1 MSDHT
6 DDKHEFDDER
16 KRATKD
22 LFERDM
28 AHDQDR
34 KNGDEDEQLGRDY
47 VEVSRADVA
56 MPGQESD
63 VAAAAEEAAE
73 SGAGA
78 AQSEEV
84 TVTQGEAEERRGE
97 EAGKEGFKAAVAE
110 TEGEREEEAQSA
122 AASGRVS
129 REAPEEQP
137 TEAAG
142 AAEAAPEVAAAT
154 PVSAR
159 ADASYQPEEAVLQD
173 PSTVSLGATGQITE
187 AGGIVTYTA
196 TVDHPPLSDLVITLS
211 NGESITIAAGETSAT
226 LEVEVGAD
234 EDVYQDASQLS
245 AHVTGTEGGG
255 YSTLS
260 IDTTPAV
267 TQIVDTLDTTTVSL
281 GATGHI
287 TEAGG
292 AVTYTASVDHPPLT
306 DLEITL
312 SNGETVTIEA
322 GQTSGTVDVP
332 VAADEDVIADA
343 TTMSAHITQAEGG
356 GYEQLAIDANP
367 AVTAIHDTVDTT
379 TVSLGATGQITE
391 AGGSVTYTAS
401 VDNAPAS
408 DLVITLSN
416 GETITIE
423 AGRTSGSVDL
433 PVAADEDAIA
443 DATSLSAH
451 ITDAS
456 GGGYEQLV
464 IDAGPA
470 VTDIVDTVDT
480 TSVSLGATGQL
491 TEAGGVVTYTANVD
505 NAPVSDLVITLSNG
519 ESITIEAGQISG
531 TVDVTVAADEDA
543 IADASTMS
551 AHITDTSGGG
561 YEQLAINANP
571 AVTEIVDTVDTTTL
585 SLGATGQITEA
596 GGTVTYTAS
605 VDNAPAS
612 DLEITLSNGESI
624 TIEAGKTSGT
634 VDVPVAADE
643 DAIADAS
650 SLSAQITGTD
660 GGGYEQL
667 AVNETPAVTA
677 VVDTVDTTT
686 VSLGATGQITEA
698 GGTVTY
704 TATVD
709 NAPASDLSITLSNGE
724 VITIAEG
731 HTSATVDVA
740 VAADEDAIADASTMS
755 AHITEAS
762 GGGYEQ
768 LAVDANPA
776 VTGIIDTMD
785 STTVSL
791 GATGQI
797 TEAGG
802 TVTYTASVDN
812 APATDLVITLSNGET
827 ITIESGQISGTAEIT
842 VAADEDATAD
852 ASSMS
857 AHITDATGGGYEQ
870 LLIDANPAVTGIID
884 TVDTTTV
891 SLGATGQITEAGG
904 SVTYTASVDNA
915 PASDLEIT
923 LSNGESITIE
933 AGRTSGTVDVPVAAD
948 EDAIADATTLSAH
961 ITGTDGGGY
970 EQLAVNANAAVTSI
984 VDTMDTTTVS
994 LDATGEITE
1003 AGGTVTYTAS
1013 VDNAPASDLEITL
1026 SNGETITIEQGQT
1039 TGTVSVDV
1047 AADEDAIADAT
1058 SMSAHITDAAG
1069 GGYEQ
1074 LAIDANAAVTNIV
1087 DTVET
1092 TTVSLGATG
1101 QITEAGGTVTY
1112 TASVDNAPATDMT
1125 VVLSN
1130 GESIV
1135 IEAGQVS
1142 GTVDVTVAAD
1152 EDAIADAAT
1161 MSAHITEASGG
1172 GFENLAVNANPAVTD
1187 IVDTVDTTTVS
1198 LGATGQITEAGGT
1211 VTYTASVDNA
1221 PASDLTIT
1229 LSNGESITIEAG
1241 ETSGTVDLSVAADED
1256 AIADA
1261 SSMSA
1266 HITSADGGGYEQL
1279 NVDATPATTDI
1290 IDTQDT
1296 TTVSLGA
1303 TGQITEAGGSVT
1315 YTANVDNAPATDLTI
1330 TLSNGETIT
1339 IEAGKTSG
1347 TTDVAVDADEDA
1359 IADAAT
1365 ISAHITDAEGGGYE
1379 QLSISPNPAV
1389 TSIADTVDT
1398 TTVSLGATGQIT
1410 EAGGTVT
1417 YTANVDNA
1425 PATDLEVTLS
1435 NGETITIEAGET
1447 SGTLDVEVAADEDAI
1462 ADASSMSAHITDTS
1476 GGGYEDLA
1484 INANPVVTD
1493 IVDTADT
1500 TTVSLGATGQIT
1512 EAGGSVTYTATVDNA
1527 PASDVT
1533 IALSNGES
1541 IVIEAGQ
1548 TSGTVD
1554 VTVAADED
1562 AIADATSMSAH
1573 ITDASGGGF
1582 ENLAV
1587 NANAAVTEVVDT
1599 TDTTTVSLGA
1609 TGQITEAGGSVT
1621 YTASVDNAPASDM
1634 TIVLSNGESI
1644 VIEAGKSSGTV
1655 DVTVA
1660 ADEDAIA
1667 DATSMSAHITDATGG
1682 GYENLAVNA
1691 EPAVTDIVDTTDTTT
1706 VSLGATGQ
1714 ITEAGG
1720 TVTYTAS
1727 VDNAPAS
1734 DLVVA
1739 LSNGESIT
1747 IKSGQTS
1754 GSVDIEVAADEDAI
1768 ADATAM
1774 SAHITGAEGGGY
1786 EQLSV
1791 NANAAVTGIVDTIDT
1806 TTVSLDATG
1815 QITEAGGTVTYTA
1828 SVDNAPASDLEVTLS
1843 NGETFTIAAGETSA
1857 DLDVT
1862 VDADAIAD
1870 ATTLSMHITEASGG
1884 GYEQLAINAA
1894 EVTREIVDLNEA
1906 PTDISIEGGGNE
1918 WGSNFN
1924 GEVFQRPAGGGDWEQ
1939 AEGLV
1944 QVEASADGRVW
1955 TLDDSGNIEILNPD
1969 GTTLETFSNNYT
1981 DIAVNDAGQVWAL
1994 GGSNG
1999 QSIYQWDE
2007 SSDSWSQVPGRL
2019 TEISITEDG
2028 AAWGV
2033 NAGDRIYTHSYEGG
2047 NWSQINGRLS
2057 EIAVEPDG
2065 TVWGVNS
2072 SGRLYHREPGEN
2084 WQHDGAG
2091 YSDVTVDD
2099 NGAVLVEKADGSVIE
2114 IRDTGPLVTVEAGDA
2129 STVLS
2134 VGGGLYVD
2142 ENETGAVV
2150 GAVSTTDPD
2159 VGDTHTYQ
2167 VSDSRF
2173 EIVDGNLKLKDGE
2186 SLDHESA
2193 ESVDVT
2199 VTATDSGGLGITETF
2214 TVKVIDAN
2222 DAPIDM
2228 QLLPG
2233 REIEISNASF
2243 EERTFGDQQWGRGA
2257 PGWESSGS
2265 AGDWNPAER
2274 SLSEEAADG
2283 QNVAY
2288 ANNGGALA
2296 QTVGEAFS
2304 ADQHYELSVDVGNR
2318 QDIRGHGNYEIRLYA
2333 GDELVGSATEGA
2345 PPEGGWQT
2353 VTLTVDGDDYPE
2365 GFAGYG
2371 ENLRIELVNEGGG
2384 QVNFDNIHLS
2394 AFNIDDGLSVTEN
2407 AAGAVVG
2414 TLFTSDVDVDDTH
2427 TYEISDNRFEVVDGV
2442 VKLQD
2447 GVSLDHEEAE
2457 SIDIEVTTTDSGG
2470 LSHTETFT
2478 VNVADI
2484 NEGPEDIAFSGDS
2497 VTENATGGTVVSTL
2511 SATDH
2516 DSGETLTYTLENDP
2530 SGSFEIVGNQVVVKE
2545 GAEIDFE
2552 SAESHQVTVQ
2562 VTDSAGNSYS
2572 EEVTFT
2578 VNDLDEVASTPT
2590 LSVSLGEATENVVA
2604 GDVDYAIKL
2613 NESGNNDGLQI
2624 ENGGELLAGQD
2635 ELTITMNVRF
2645 DGDGLEDTTPLVSY
2659 ATDDNN
2665 NEFRIEL
2672 KPKGDD
2678 RFELHL
2684 DSGGDAEETGKL
2696 DNDLLFDGEMHEI
2709 SISIDANGDISYEI
2723 DGNEVATDHFERSK
2737 GHEVG
2742 DDDGVLI
2749 IGQEQDRVGS
2759 RFDDDEVFKG
2769 DIGDIKIYD
2778 TAEVTDETQPVGHWD
2793 MNQLDSETGTVA
2805 DQVGNHDIKV
2815 ISIDERGF
2823 TEGSEPSLVAV
2834 GETGGGETTLTY
2846 PLNIEASLGDT
2857 DGSESLAITVSGIPE
2872 DAQLSAGTDNGDGSW
2887 SLTTDQLDGLTVTV
2901 PSEGAADL
2909 DISVTAT
2916 STESEGGAQASVSQ
2930 SIAPEIS
2937 VESAPA
2943 VSAGDVVVSD
2953 ESPGFDEGWS
2963 GEESSDG
2970 TLSLMHD
2977 SFAEKTFDFGEESAG
2992 KTVTLEFDSDTQ
3004 GSWDKG
3010 GRNQDYFDVEA
3021 NGESVVSTSAKGEN
3035 HHSVTVTLDENGQV
3049 SLRFSTDTT
3058 GRDEGVEISDITM
3071 TANEDWGMATGE
3083 AEAGSA
3089 GPTDISFSG
3098 SAVVEGAAAGTVVA
3112 TLQTIDQ
3119 STGDTFSYELVRDDS
3134 GHFEIVGDQLV
3145 VKEGADIDYETDA
3158 VHQLSVK
3165 VTDSSGNT
3173 YSESINIHV
3182 DDVQEAMAATYT
3194 GGRKGDRFDGTDDDD
3209 VIDGIAG
3216 DDKLRGGEGDDVIL
3230 GGGGED
3236 KLYGDEGSDR
3246 LDGGDRSDKMYGGEG
3261 DDTLIGGE
3269 GKDKMYGDEGHDTLN
3284 GGEGNDKMYGGE
3296 GHDRFVGGEGNDKMY
3311 GGEGDDRFVGGEGND
3326 KAEGGAG
3333 SDTYEA
3339 DPFGGSDYFS
3349 GGEGG
3354 GWTDVIQLNADAVPD
3369 GSDPDAPWSI
3379 QVDGEQVQYDVA
3391 DHALSLDPDASGVI
3405 TFSDGS
3411 ELTFDGVER
3420 IEW

>member
-332 VAADEDVIADA
+332 VAADEDAIADA

-408 DLVITLSN
+408 DLVVTLSN

-456 GGGYEQLV
+456 GGGYEQLA

-491 TEAGGVVTYTANVD
+491 TEAGGVVTYTASVD
-505 NAPVSDLVITLSNG
+505 NAPASDLVITLSNG

-551 AHITDTSGGG
+551 SHITDTSGGG

-571 AVTEIVDTVDTTTL
+571 VVTEIVDTVDTTTL

-686 VSLGATGQITEA
+686 VSLGATGQITEV

-731 HTSATVDVA
+731 QTSATVDVA

-776 VTGIIDTMD
+776 VTGIIDTVD

-857 AHITDATGGGYEQ
+857 AHITEADGGGYEQ

-994 LDATGEITE
+994 LDATGQITE
-1003 AGGTVTYTAS
+1003 AGGSVTYTAS
-1013 VDNAPASDLEITL
+1013 VDNAPATDLEITL

-1172 GFENLAVNANPAVTD
+1172 GFENLAVNANPVVTD

-1211 VTYTASVDNA
+1211 VTYTASVDNAPATDMTVVLSNGESIVIEAGQVSGTVDVTVAADEDAIADAATMSAHITEASGGGFENLAVNANPVVTDIVDTVDTTTVSLGATGQITEAGGAVTYTASVDNA

-1279 NVDATPATTDI
+1279 SVDATPATTEI

-1315 YTANVDNAPATDLTI
+1315 YTANVDNAPASDLTI

-1365 ISAHITDAEGGGYE
+1365 LSAHITDAEGGGYE
-1379 QLSISPNPAV
+1379 QLSISSNPAV

-1425 PATDLEVTLS
+1425 PATDLEITLS

-1484 INANPVVTD
+1484 INANPAVTD

-1527 PASDVT
+1527 PASDMT

-1562 AIADATSMSAH
+1562 AIADATSMSVH

-1587 NANAAVTEVVDT
+1587 NANAAT
-1599 TDTTTVSLGA
+1599 
-1609 TGQITEAGGSVT
+1609 
-1621 YTASVDNAPASDM
+1621 
-1634 TIVLSNGESI
+1634 
-1644 VIEAGKSSGTV
+1644 
-1655 DVTVA
+1655 
-1660 ADEDAIA
+1660 
-1667 DATSMSAHITDATGG
+1667 
-1682 GYENLAVNA
+1682 
-1691 EPAVTDIVDTTDTTT
+1691 TDIVDTTDTTT

-1720 TVTYTAS
+1720 TVTYTAT

-1734 DLVVA
+1734 DVEIT
-1739 LSNGESIT
+1739 LSNGETIT
-1747 IKSGQTS
+1747 IEAGKSS
-1754 GSVDIEVAADEDAI
+1754 GTVDVEVAADEDAI
-1768 ADATAM
+1768 ADATSM
-1774 SAHITGAEGGGY
+1774 SAHITEASGGGF
-1786 EQLSV
+1786 EGLVV
-1791 NANAAVTGIVDTIDT
+1791 NANVATTEIVDTTDT

-1828 SVDNAPASDLEVTLS
+1828 SVDNAPASDLEITLS
-1843 NGETFTIAAGETSA
+1843 NGESITIEAGKTTG
-1857 DLDVT
+1857 T
-1862 VDADAIAD
+1862 VDVAVAADEDAIAD
-1870 ATTLSMHITEASGG
+1870 ASSMSAHITDASGG
-1884 GYEQLAINAA
+1884 GYENLAVNANAA
-1894 EVTREIVDLNEA
+1894 TTEIVDT
-1906 PTDISIEGGGNE
+1906 TDTTTVSLDATDQVSE
-1918 WGSNFN
+1918 
-1924 GEVFQRPAGGGDWEQ
+1924 AGGT
-1939 AEGLV
+1939 V
-1944 QVEASADGRVW
+1944 TYTASVD
-1955 TLDDSGNIEILNPD
+1955 
-1969 GTTLETFSNNYT
+1969 
-1981 DIAVNDAGQVWAL
+1981 
-1994 GGSNG
+1994 
-1999 QSIYQWDE
+1999 
-2007 SSDSWSQVPGRL
+2007 
-2019 TEISITEDG
+2019 
-2028 AAWGV
+2028 
-2033 NAGDRIYTHSYEGG
+2033 NAP
-2047 NWSQINGRLS
+2047 
-2057 EIAVEPDG
+2057 A
-2065 TVWGVNS
+2065 
-2072 SGRLYHREPGEN
+2072 
-2084 WQHDGAG
+2084 
-2091 YSDVTVDD
+2091 SDVTVNLS
-2099 NGAVLVEKADGSVIE
+2099 NGETITIKAGQTSG
-2114 IRDTGPLVTVEAGDA
+2114 T
-2129 STVLS
+2129 
-2134 VGGGLYVD
+2134 
-2142 ENETGAVV
+2142 
-2150 GAVSTTDPD
+2150 
-2159 VGDTHTYQ
+2159 
-2167 VSDSRF
+2167 
-2173 EIVDGNLKLKDGE
+2173 
-2186 SLDHESA
+2186 
-2193 ESVDVT
+2193 VDV
-2199 VTATDSGGLGITETF
+2199 A
-2214 TVKVIDAN
+2214 
-2222 DAPIDM
+2222 
-2228 QLLPG
+2228 
-2233 REIEISNASF
+2233 
-2243 EERTFGDQQWGRGA
+2243 
-2257 PGWESSGS
+2257 
-2265 AGDWNPAER
+2265 
-2274 SLSEEAADG
+2274 
-2283 QNVAY
+2283 
-2288 ANNGGALA
+2288 
-2296 QTVGEAFS
+2296 
-2304 ADQHYELSVDVGNR
+2304 
-2318 QDIRGHGNYEIRLYA
+2318 A
-2333 GDELVGSATEGA
+2333 GDESASLSVQISDASGGGFEQLAVNAQPAATEIVISNEPSYNEIRGTENRDTLRGTSEDDHVMGLNGNDRIYA
-2345 PPEGGWQT
+2345 QGGGEDLVEGDAGNDYMR
-2353 VTLTVDGDDYPE
+2353 VDGGDTVDG
-2365 GFAGYG
+2365 GAGYDTADYRWSETG
-2371 ENLRIELVNEGGG
+2371 
-2384 QVNFDNIHLS
+2384 
-2394 AFNIDDGLSVTEN
+2394 IDDDKLSGTEKVYGSAHDDTVTGTDGADRLYGYDGDDTLSGGAGNDRIVGGKGDDTLDGGAGRDTIDARGGTDQVAGGEGNDVIYADGADTVDGGAGYDTADYRKSKTGIDDDKVSGVEKVLGSKHDDTVTGTDGADRLYGYDGDDTLAGGDGNDRIYGGKGDDTLDGGAGRDTIDARGGTDQVAGGEGNDVIYADGADTVDGGAGYDTADYRQSATGIDDDRISGVEKVLGSKHDDTVTGTDGADRLYGYDGDDTLAGGAGDDRIYGGKGDDTLDGGAGRDTIDARGGADQVAGGEGNDYIYADGADTVDGGAGYDTADYRQSATGIDGNVTGVEKVLGSKHDDTATGTDGADRLYGYDGDDTLSGGAGNDYIRGDGGSDTVVFSGNRADYEVTQRGSTYTVKDLRPDGDGTDRVVSVENFQFADKTLNGEEVLLPPNEAPSDITFSATDVDEN
-2407 AAGAVVG
+2407 AAGGTVVANLG
-2414 TLFTSDVDVDDTH
+2414 A
-2427 TYEISDNRFEVVDGV
+2427 VDG
-2442 VKLQD
+2442 D
-2447 GVSLDHEEAE
+2447 AG
-2457 SIDIEVTTTDSGG
+2457 
-2470 LSHTETFT
+2470 ETFT
-2478 VNVADI
+2478 YTITND
-2484 NEGPEDIAFSGDS
+2484 ESGNFAIS
-2497 VTENATGGTVVSTL
+2497 
-2511 SATDH
+2511 
-2516 DSGETLTYTLENDP
+2516 
-2530 SGSFEIVGNQVVVKE
+2530 GNQVVVKD
-2545 GAEIDFE
+2545 GADIDFE

-2572 EEVTFT
+2572 EEVTFA

-2590 LSVSLGEATENVVA
+2590 LSVSLGEATESVVA
-2604 GDVDYAIKL
+2604 GDTDYAIKL

-2769 DIGDIKIYD
+2769 EIGDIKIYD

-2805 DQVGNHDIKV
+2805 DQAGNHDIKV

-2823 TEGSEPSLVAV
+2823 SEGSEPSLVAV
-2834 GETGGGETTLTY
+2834 GETGGGESTVTY

-2887 SLTTDQLDGLTVTV
+2887 SLTTDQLVGLTVTV

-2930 SIAPEIS
+2930 SVAP
-2937 VESAPA
+2937 V
-2943 VSAGDVVVSD
+2943 
-2953 ESPGFDEGWS
+2953 
-2963 GEESSDG
+2963 
-2970 TLSLMHD
+2970 
-2977 SFAEKTFDFGEESAG
+2977 
-2992 KTVTLEFDSDTQ
+2992 
-3004 GSWDKG
+3004 
-3010 GRNQDYFDVEA
+3010 
-3021 NGESVVSTSAKGEN
+3021 
-3035 HHSVTVTLDENGQV
+3035 VTVE
-3049 SLRFSTDTT
+3049 T
-3058 GRDEGVEISDITM
+3058 GAD
-3071 TANEDWGMATGE
+3071 N
-3083 AEAGSA
+3083 A

-3098 SAVVEGAAAGTVVA
+3098 TSVEEGAAAGTVVA

-3145 VKEGADIDYETDA
+3145 VKEGADIDYESDA

-3269 GKDKMYGDEGHDTLN
+3269 GKDKMYGDEGHDTLI

-3296 GHDRFVGGEGNDKMY
+3296 GHDRFVGGEGDDKMY
-3311 GGEGDDRFVGGEGND
+3311 GGEGDDRFVGGEGDD

>member
-332 VAADEDVIADA
+332 VAADEDAIADA

-408 DLVITLSN
+408 DLVVTLSN

-456 GGGYEQLV
+456 GGGYEQLA

-491 TEAGGVVTYTANVD
+491 TEAGGVVTYTASVD
-505 NAPVSDLVITLSNG
+505 NAPASDLVITLSNG

-551 AHITDTSGGG
+551 SHITDTSGGG

-571 AVTEIVDTVDTTTL
+571 VVTEIVDTVDTTTL

-686 VSLGATGQITEA
+686 VSLGATGQITEV

-731 HTSATVDVA
+731 QTSATVDVA

-776 VTGIIDTMD
+776 VTGIIDTVD

-857 AHITDATGGGYEQ
+857 AHITEADGGGYEQ

-994 LDATGEITE
+994 LDATGQITE
-1003 AGGTVTYTAS
+1003 AGGSVTYTAS
-1013 VDNAPASDLEITL
+1013 VDNAPATDLEITL

-1172 GFENLAVNANPAVTD
+1172 GFENLAVNANPVVTD

-1198 LGATGQITEAGGT
+1198 LGATGQITEAGGA

-1279 NVDATPATTDI
+1279 SVDATPATTEI

-1315 YTANVDNAPATDLTI
+1315 YTANVDNAPASDLTI

-1365 ISAHITDAEGGGYE
+1365 LSAHITDAEGGGYE
-1379 QLSISPNPAV
+1379 QLSISSNPAV

-1425 PATDLEVTLS
+1425 PATDLEITLS

-1484 INANPVVTD
+1484 INANPAVTD

-1527 PASDVT
+1527 PASDMT

-1562 AIADATSMSAH
+1562 AIADATSMSVH

-1587 NANAAVTEVVDT
+1587 NANAAT
-1599 TDTTTVSLGA
+1599 
-1609 TGQITEAGGSVT
+1609 
-1621 YTASVDNAPASDM
+1621 
-1634 TIVLSNGESI
+1634 
-1644 VIEAGKSSGTV
+1644 
-1655 DVTVA
+1655 
-1660 ADEDAIA
+1660 
-1667 DATSMSAHITDATGG
+1667 
-1682 GYENLAVNA
+1682 
-1691 EPAVTDIVDTTDTTT
+1691 TDIVDTTDTTT

-1720 TVTYTAS
+1720 TVTYTAT

-1734 DLVVA
+1734 DVEIT
-1739 LSNGESIT
+1739 LSNGETIT
-1747 IKSGQTS
+1747 IEAGKSS
-1754 GSVDIEVAADEDAI
+1754 GTVDVEVAADEDAI
-1768 ADATAM
+1768 ADATSM
-1774 SAHITGAEGGGY
+1774 SAHITEASGGGF
-1786 EQLSV
+1786 EGLVV
-1791 NANAAVTGIVDTIDT
+1791 NANVATTEIVDTTDT

-1828 SVDNAPASDLEVTLS
+1828 SVDNAPASDLEITLS
-1843 NGETFTIAAGETSA
+1843 NGESITIEAGKTTG
-1857 DLDVT
+1857 T
-1862 VDADAIAD
+1862 VDVAVAADEDAIAD
-1870 ATTLSMHITEASGG
+1870 ASSMSAHITDASGG
-1884 GYEQLAINAA
+1884 GYENLAVNANAA
-1894 EVTREIVDLNEA
+1894 TTEIVDT
-1906 PTDISIEGGGNE
+1906 TDTTTVSLDATDQVSE
-1918 WGSNFN
+1918 
-1924 GEVFQRPAGGGDWEQ
+1924 AGGT
-1939 AEGLV
+1939 V
-1944 QVEASADGRVW
+1944 TYTASVD
-1955 TLDDSGNIEILNPD
+1955 
-1969 GTTLETFSNNYT
+1969 
-1981 DIAVNDAGQVWAL
+1981 
-1994 GGSNG
+1994 
-1999 QSIYQWDE
+1999 
-2007 SSDSWSQVPGRL
+2007 
-2019 TEISITEDG
+2019 
-2028 AAWGV
+2028 
-2033 NAGDRIYTHSYEGG
+2033 NAP
-2047 NWSQINGRLS
+2047 
-2057 EIAVEPDG
+2057 A
-2065 TVWGVNS
+2065 
-2072 SGRLYHREPGEN
+2072 
-2084 WQHDGAG
+2084 
-2091 YSDVTVDD
+2091 SDVTVNLS
-2099 NGAVLVEKADGSVIE
+2099 NGETITIKAGQTSG
-2114 IRDTGPLVTVEAGDA
+2114 T
-2129 STVLS
+2129 
-2134 VGGGLYVD
+2134 
-2142 ENETGAVV
+2142 
-2150 GAVSTTDPD
+2150 
-2159 VGDTHTYQ
+2159 
-2167 VSDSRF
+2167 
-2173 EIVDGNLKLKDGE
+2173 
-2186 SLDHESA
+2186 
-2193 ESVDVT
+2193 VDV
-2199 VTATDSGGLGITETF
+2199 A
-2214 TVKVIDAN
+2214 
-2222 DAPIDM
+2222 
-2228 QLLPG
+2228 
-2233 REIEISNASF
+2233 
-2243 EERTFGDQQWGRGA
+2243 
-2257 PGWESSGS
+2257 
-2265 AGDWNPAER
+2265 
-2274 SLSEEAADG
+2274 
-2283 QNVAY
+2283 
-2288 ANNGGALA
+2288 
-2296 QTVGEAFS
+2296 
-2304 ADQHYELSVDVGNR
+2304 
-2318 QDIRGHGNYEIRLYA
+2318 A
-2333 GDELVGSATEGA
+2333 GDESASLSVQISDASGGGFEQLAVNAQPAATEIVISNEPSYNEIRGTENRDTLRGTSEDDHVMGLNGNDRIYA
-2345 PPEGGWQT
+2345 QGGGEDLVEGDAGNDYMR
-2353 VTLTVDGDDYPE
+2353 VDGGDTVDG
-2365 GFAGYG
+2365 GAGYDTADYRWSETG
-2371 ENLRIELVNEGGG
+2371 
-2384 QVNFDNIHLS
+2384 
-2394 AFNIDDGLSVTEN
+2394 IDDDKLSGTEKVYGSAHDDTVTGTDGADRLYGYDGDDTLSGGAGNDRIVGGKGDDTLDGGAGRDTIDARGGTDQVAGGEGNDVIYADGADTVDGGAGYDTADYRKSKTGIDDDKVSGVEKVLGSKHDDTVTGTDGADRLYGYDGDDTLAGGDGNDRIYGGKGDDTLDGGAGRDTIDARGGTDQVAGGEGNDVIYADGADTVDGGAGYDTADYRQSATGIDDDRISGVEKVLGSKHDDTVTGTDGADRLYGYDGDDTLAGGAGDDRIYGGKGDDTLDGGAGRDTIDARGGADQVAGGEGNDYIYADGADTVDGGAGYDTADYRQSATGIDGNVTGVEKVLGSKHDDTATGTDGADRLYGYDGDDTLSGGAGADQLYGGEGDDTLAGGAGNDYIRGDGGSDTVVFSGNRADYEVTQRGSTYTVKDLRPDGDGTDRVVSVENFQFADKTLNGEEVLLPPNEAPSDITFSATDVDEN
-2407 AAGAVVG
+2407 AAGGTVVANLG
-2414 TLFTSDVDVDDTH
+2414 A
-2427 TYEISDNRFEVVDGV
+2427 VDG
-2442 VKLQD
+2442 D
-2447 GVSLDHEEAE
+2447 AG
-2457 SIDIEVTTTDSGG
+2457 
-2470 LSHTETFT
+2470 ETFT
-2478 VNVADI
+2478 YTITND
-2484 NEGPEDIAFSGDS
+2484 ESGNFAIS
-2497 VTENATGGTVVSTL
+2497 
-2511 SATDH
+2511 
-2516 DSGETLTYTLENDP
+2516 
-2530 SGSFEIVGNQVVVKE
+2530 GNQVVVKD
-2545 GAEIDFE
+2545 GADIDFE

-2572 EEVTFT
+2572 EEVTFA

-2590 LSVSLGEATENVVA
+2590 LSVSLGEATESVVA
-2604 GDVDYAIKL
+2604 GDTDYAIKL

-2769 DIGDIKIYD
+2769 EIGDIKIYD

-2805 DQVGNHDIKV
+2805 DQAGNHDIKV

-2823 TEGSEPSLVAV
+2823 SEGSEPSLVAV
-2834 GETGGGETTLTY
+2834 GETGGGESTVTY

-2887 SLTTDQLDGLTVTV
+2887 SLTTDQLVGLTVTV

-2930 SIAPEIS
+2930 SVAP
-2937 VESAPA
+2937 V
-2943 VSAGDVVVSD
+2943 
-2953 ESPGFDEGWS
+2953 
-2963 GEESSDG
+2963 
-2970 TLSLMHD
+2970 
-2977 SFAEKTFDFGEESAG
+2977 
-2992 KTVTLEFDSDTQ
+2992 
-3004 GSWDKG
+3004 
-3010 GRNQDYFDVEA
+3010 
-3021 NGESVVSTSAKGEN
+3021 
-3035 HHSVTVTLDENGQV
+3035 VTVE
-3049 SLRFSTDTT
+3049 T
-3058 GRDEGVEISDITM
+3058 GAD
-3071 TANEDWGMATGE
+3071 N
-3083 AEAGSA
+3083 A

-3098 SAVVEGAAAGTVVA
+3098 TSVEEGAAAGTVVA

-3145 VKEGADIDYETDA
+3145 VKEGADIDYESDA

-3269 GKDKMYGDEGHDTLN
+3269 GKDKMYGDEGHDTLI

-3296 GHDRFVGGEGNDKMY
+3296 GHDRFVGGEGDDKMY
-3311 GGEGDDRFVGGEGND
+3311 GGEGDDRFVGGEGDD

>member
-56 MPGQESD
+56 MPGQEAD

-73 SGAGA
+73 SSASA
-78 AQSEEV
+78 AQSEDV
-84 TVTQGEAEERRGE
+84 SVTQGEAEDRRGE
-97 EAGKEGFKAAVAE
+97 ETGKEGFKAAAAE
-110 TEGEREEEAQSA
+110 AEGEREEEAQGA

-129 REAPEEQP
+129 REAPAEQP
-137 TEAAG
+137 PEAVG

-306 DLEITL
+306 DLEIRL

-332 VAADEDVIADA
+332 VAADEDAIADA

-456 GGGYEQLV
+456 GGGYEQLA

-491 TEAGGVVTYTANVD
+491 TEAGGVVTYTASVD
-505 NAPVSDLVITLSNG
+505 NAPASDLVITLSNG

-605 VDNAPAS
+605 VDNEPAS

-731 HTSATVDVA
+731 QTSATVDVA
-740 VAADEDAIADASTMS
+740 VAADEDAIADASTLS

-776 VTGIIDTMD
+776 VTGIIDTVD

-812 APATDLVITLSNGET
+812 APASALEITLSNGET
-827 ITIESGQISGTAEIT
+827 ITIEAGQTSGTAEVT

-857 AHITDATGGGYEQ
+857 AHITEADGGGYEQ

-1003 AGGTVTYTAS
+1003 AGGTVIYTAS
-1013 VDNAPASDLEITL
+1013 VDNAPATDLEITL

-1047 AADEDAIADAT
+1047 AADEDAIADAS

-1172 GFENLAVNANPAVTD
+1172 GFENLAVNANPVVTD

-1198 LGATGQITEAGGT
+1198 LGATGQITEAGGS

-1261 SSMSA
+1261 TSMSA

-1315 YTANVDNAPATDLTI
+1315 YTANVDNAPASDLTI
-1330 TLSNGETIT
+1330 TLSNGESIT

-1359 IADAAT
+1359 IADAT
-1365 ISAHITDAEGGGYE
+1365 TLSAHITDAEGGGYE
-1379 QLSISPNPAV
+1379 QLSISSNPAV

-1435 NGETITIEAGET
+1435 NGESITIEAGET

-1484 INANPVVTD
+1484 INANPAVTD

-1527 PASDVT
+1527 PASDMT

-1587 NANAAVTEVVDT
+1587 NANAAT
-1599 TDTTTVSLGA
+1599 
-1609 TGQITEAGGSVT
+1609 
-1621 YTASVDNAPASDM
+1621 
-1634 TIVLSNGESI
+1634 
-1644 VIEAGKSSGTV
+1644 
-1655 DVTVA
+1655 
-1660 ADEDAIA
+1660 
-1667 DATSMSAHITDATGG
+1667 
-1682 GYENLAVNA
+1682 
-1691 EPAVTDIVDTTDTTT
+1691 TDIVDTTDTTT

-1720 TVTYTAS
+1720 TVTYTAT

-1734 DLVVA
+1734 DVEIT
-1739 LSNGESIT
+1739 LSNGETIT
-1747 IKSGQTS
+1747 IEAGKSS
-1754 GSVDIEVAADEDAI
+1754 GTVDVEVAADEDAI
-1768 ADATAM
+1768 ADATSM
-1774 SAHITGAEGGGY
+1774 SAHITDASGGGY
-1786 EQLSV
+1786 ENLAV
-1791 NANAAVTGIVDTIDT
+1791 NANAATTEIVDTTDT
-1806 TTVSLDATG
+1806 TTVSLDATDSVS
-1815 QITEAGGTVTYTA
+1815 EAGGAITYTA
-1828 SVDNAPASDLEVTLS
+1828 SVDNAPASDVSVTLS
-1843 NGETFTIAAGETSA
+1843 NGETITIKAGETSGA
-1857 DLDVT
+1857 VDVAAG
-1862 VDADAIAD
+1862 DESA
-1870 ATTLSMHITEASGG
+1870 TLSVHISEATGG
-1884 GYEQLAINAA
+1884 GYEQLA
-1894 EVTREIVDLNEA
+1894 
-1906 PTDISIEGGGNE
+1906 
-1918 WGSNFN
+1918 
-1924 GEVFQRPAGGGDWEQ
+1924 
-1939 AEGLV
+1939 
-1944 QVEASADGRVW
+1944 
-1955 TLDDSGNIEILNPD
+1955 
-1969 GTTLETFSNNYT
+1969 
-1981 DIAVNDAGQVWAL
+1981 
-1994 GGSNG
+1994 
-1999 QSIYQWDE
+1999 
-2007 SSDSWSQVPGRL
+2007 
-2019 TEISITEDG
+2019 
-2028 AAWGV
+2028 V
-2033 NAGDRIYTHSYEGG
+2033 NA
-2047 NWSQINGRLS
+2047 QP
-2057 EIAVEPDG
+2057 A
-2065 TVWGVNS
+2065 
-2072 SGRLYHREPGEN
+2072 
-2084 WQHDGAG
+2084 
-2091 YSDVTVDD
+2091 
-2099 NGAVLVEKADGSVIE
+2099 
-2114 IRDTGPLVTVEAGDA
+2114 
-2129 STVLS
+2129 
-2134 VGGGLYVD
+2134 
-2142 ENETGAVV
+2142 ETA
-2150 GAVSTTDPD
+2150 
-2159 VGDTHTYQ
+2159 
-2167 VSDSRF
+2167 
-2173 EIVDGNLKLKDGE
+2173 
-2186 SLDHESA
+2186 
-2193 ESVDVT
+2193 
-2199 VTATDSGGLGITETF
+2199 
-2214 TVKVIDAN
+2214 
-2222 DAPIDM
+2222 
-2228 QLLPG
+2228 
-2233 REIEISNASF
+2233 IEISNEPSYN
-2243 EERTFGDQQWGRGA
+2243 E
-2257 PGWESSGS
+2257 
-2265 AGDWNPAER
+2265 
-2274 SLSEEAADG
+2274 
-2283 QNVAY
+2283 
-2288 ANNGGALA
+2288 
-2296 QTVGEAFS
+2296 
-2304 ADQHYELSVDVGNR
+2304 
-2318 QDIRGHGNYEIRLYA
+2318 IRGTENRDTLRGTDEDDHVMGLDGNDRIYA
-2333 GDELVGSATEGA
+2333 QGGGEDLVEGDAGNDYMRVD
-2345 PPEGGWQT
+2345 GGD
-2353 VTLTVDGDDYPE
+2353 TVDG
-2365 GFAGYG
+2365 GAGYDTADYRWSETG
-2371 ENLRIELVNEGGG
+2371 
-2384 QVNFDNIHLS
+2384 
-2394 AFNIDDGLSVTEN
+2394 IDDDKLSGTEKVYGSAHDDTVTGTDGADRLYGYDGDDTLSGGAGNDSIVGGKGDDTLDGGAGRDTINARGGTDQVTGGEGNDYIYADGADTVDGGAGYDTADYRQSATGIDDDKISGVEKVLGSKHDDTVTGTDGADRLYGYDGDDTLSGGAGNDSIVGGKGDDTLDGGAGRDTINARGGTDQVTGGEGNDYIYADGADTVDGGAGYDTADYRQSATGIDDDKISGVEKVLGSKHDDTVTGTDGADRLYGYDGDDTLSGGEGDDRIYGGKGDDTLDGGAGRDTIDARGGADQVAGGEGNDYIYADGADTVDGGAGYDTADYRQSATGIDDDKISGVEKVLGSKHDDTVTGTDGADQLYGYDGDDTLSGGAGNDRVVGGAGDDTLSGGAGRDTIDARGGADQVDGGEGNDYIYADGADTVDGGAGYDTADYRQSATGIDGNVTGVEKVLGSKHDDTATGTDGADRLYGYDGDDTLSGGAGADQLYGGEGDDTLAGGAGNDYIRGDGGSDTVVFSGNRADYEVTQRGSTYTVKDLRPDGDGTDRVVSVENFQFADRTLNGEEVLLPPNEAPSDITFSATDVDEN
-2407 AAGAVVG
+2407 AAGGTVVANLG
-2414 TLFTSDVDVDDTH
+2414 A
-2427 TYEISDNRFEVVDGV
+2427 VDG
-2442 VKLQD
+2442 D
-2447 GVSLDHEEAE
+2447 AG
-2457 SIDIEVTTTDSGG
+2457 
-2470 LSHTETFT
+2470 ETFT
-2478 VNVADI
+2478 YTITND
-2484 NEGPEDIAFSGDS
+2484 ESGNFAIS
-2497 VTENATGGTVVSTL
+2497 
-2511 SATDH
+2511 
-2516 DSGETLTYTLENDP
+2516 
-2530 SGSFEIVGNQVVVKE
+2530 GNQVVVKE
-2545 GAEIDFE
+2545 GADIDFE

-2572 EEVTFT
+2572 EEVTFA

-2590 LSVSLGEATENVVA
+2590 LSVSLGEATESVVA
-2604 GDVDYAIKL
+2604 GDTDYAIKL

-2684 DSGGDAEETGKL
+2684 DSGGDAEDTGKL

-2769 DIGDIKIYD
+2769 EIGDIKIYD

-2805 DQVGNHDIKV
+2805 DQAGNHDIKV

-2823 TEGSEPSLVAV
+2823 SEGSEPSLVAV
-2834 GETGGGETTLTY
+2834 GETGGGESTVTY

-2930 SIAPEIS
+2930 SVAP
-2937 VESAPA
+2937 V
-2943 VSAGDVVVSD
+2943 
-2953 ESPGFDEGWS
+2953 
-2963 GEESSDG
+2963 
-2970 TLSLMHD
+2970 
-2977 SFAEKTFDFGEESAG
+2977 
-2992 KTVTLEFDSDTQ
+2992 
-3004 GSWDKG
+3004 
-3010 GRNQDYFDVEA
+3010 
-3021 NGESVVSTSAKGEN
+3021 
-3035 HHSVTVTLDENGQV
+3035 VTVE
-3049 SLRFSTDTT
+3049 T
-3058 GRDEGVEISDITM
+3058 GAD
-3071 TANEDWGMATGE
+3071 N
-3083 AEAGSA
+3083 A

-3098 SAVVEGAAAGTVVA
+3098 TSVEEGAAAGTVVA

-3145 VKEGADIDYETDA
+3145 VKEGADIDYESDA

-3269 GKDKMYGDEGHDTLN
+3269 GKDKMYGDEGHDTLI

-3296 GHDRFVGGEGNDKMY
+3296 GHDRFVGGEGD
-3311 GGEGDDRFVGGEGND
+3311 D

>member
-56 MPGQESD
+56 MPGQEAD

-73 SGAGA
+73 SSASA
-78 AQSEEV
+78 AQSEDV
-84 TVTQGEAEERRGE
+84 SVTQGEAEDRRGE

-306 DLEITL
+306 DLEISL

-332 VAADEDVIADA
+332 VAADEDAIADA
-343 TTMSAHITQAEGG
+343 TTMSVHITQAEGG

-423 AGRTSGSVDL
+423 SGQTSGSVDL

-456 GGGYEQLV
+456 GGGYEQLA

-491 TEAGGVVTYTANVD
+491 TEAGGVVTYTASVD
-505 NAPVSDLVITLSNG
+505 NAPASDLVITLSNG

-531 TVDVTVAADEDA
+531 TVDMTVAADEDA

-551 AHITDTSGGG
+551 SHITDTSGGG

-571 AVTEIVDTVDTTTL
+571 VVTEIVDTVDTTTL

-686 VSLGATGQITEA
+686 VSLGATGQITEV

-731 HTSATVDVA
+731 QTSATVDVA

-776 VTGIIDTMD
+776 VTGIIDTVD

-857 AHITDATGGGYEQ
+857 AHITEADGGGYEQ

-994 LDATGEITE
+994 LDATGQITE
-1003 AGGTVTYTAS
+1003 AGGSVTYTAS
-1013 VDNAPASDLEITL
+1013 VDNAPATDLEITL

-1172 GFENLAVNANPAVTD
+1172 GFENLAVNANPVVTD

-1198 LGATGQITEAGGT
+1198 LGATGQITEAGGA

-1279 NVDATPATTDI
+1279 SVDATPATTEI

-1315 YTANVDNAPATDLTI
+1315 YTANVDNAPASDLTI

-1365 ISAHITDAEGGGYE
+1365 LSAHITDAEGGGYE
-1379 QLSISPNPAV
+1379 QLSISSNPAV

-1425 PATDLEVTLS
+1425 PATDLEITLS

-1484 INANPVVTD
+1484 INANPAVTD

-1527 PASDVT
+1527 PASDMT

-1562 AIADATSMSAH
+1562 AIADATSMSVH

-1587 NANAAVTEVVDT
+1587 NANAAT
-1599 TDTTTVSLGA
+1599 
-1609 TGQITEAGGSVT
+1609 
-1621 YTASVDNAPASDM
+1621 
-1634 TIVLSNGESI
+1634 
-1644 VIEAGKSSGTV
+1644 
-1655 DVTVA
+1655 
-1660 ADEDAIA
+1660 
-1667 DATSMSAHITDATGG
+1667 
-1682 GYENLAVNA
+1682 
-1691 EPAVTDIVDTTDTTT
+1691 TDIVDTTDTTT

-1720 TVTYTAS
+1720 TVTYTAT

-1734 DLVVA
+1734 DVEIT
-1739 LSNGESIT
+1739 LSNGETIT
-1747 IKSGQTS
+1747 IEAGKSS
-1754 GSVDIEVAADEDAI
+1754 GTVDVEVAADEDAI
-1768 ADATAM
+1768 ADATSM
-1774 SAHITGAEGGGY
+1774 SAHITEASGGGF
-1786 EQLSV
+1786 EGLVV
-1791 NANAAVTGIVDTIDT
+1791 NANVATTEIVDTTDT

-1828 SVDNAPASDLEVTLS
+1828 SVDNAPASDLEITLS
-1843 NGETFTIAAGETSA
+1843 NGESITIEAGKTTG
-1857 DLDVT
+1857 T
-1862 VDADAIAD
+1862 VDVAVAADEDAIAD
-1870 ATTLSMHITEASGG
+1870 ASSMSAHITDASGG
-1884 GYEQLAINAA
+1884 GYENLAVNANAA
-1894 EVTREIVDLNEA
+1894 TTEIVDT
-1906 PTDISIEGGGNE
+1906 TDTTTVSLDATDQVSE
-1918 WGSNFN
+1918 
-1924 GEVFQRPAGGGDWEQ
+1924 AGGT
-1939 AEGLV
+1939 V
-1944 QVEASADGRVW
+1944 TYTASVD
-1955 TLDDSGNIEILNPD
+1955 
-1969 GTTLETFSNNYT
+1969 
-1981 DIAVNDAGQVWAL
+1981 
-1994 GGSNG
+1994 
-1999 QSIYQWDE
+1999 
-2007 SSDSWSQVPGRL
+2007 
-2019 TEISITEDG
+2019 
-2028 AAWGV
+2028 
-2033 NAGDRIYTHSYEGG
+2033 NAP
-2047 NWSQINGRLS
+2047 
-2057 EIAVEPDG
+2057 A
-2065 TVWGVNS
+2065 
-2072 SGRLYHREPGEN
+2072 
-2084 WQHDGAG
+2084 
-2091 YSDVTVDD
+2091 SDVTVNLS
-2099 NGAVLVEKADGSVIE
+2099 NGETITIKAGQTSG
-2114 IRDTGPLVTVEAGDA
+2114 T
-2129 STVLS
+2129 
-2134 VGGGLYVD
+2134 
-2142 ENETGAVV
+2142 
-2150 GAVSTTDPD
+2150 
-2159 VGDTHTYQ
+2159 
-2167 VSDSRF
+2167 
-2173 EIVDGNLKLKDGE
+2173 
-2186 SLDHESA
+2186 
-2193 ESVDVT
+2193 VDV
-2199 VTATDSGGLGITETF
+2199 A
-2214 TVKVIDAN
+2214 
-2222 DAPIDM
+2222 
-2228 QLLPG
+2228 
-2233 REIEISNASF
+2233 
-2243 EERTFGDQQWGRGA
+2243 
-2257 PGWESSGS
+2257 
-2265 AGDWNPAER
+2265 
-2274 SLSEEAADG
+2274 
-2283 QNVAY
+2283 
-2288 ANNGGALA
+2288 
-2296 QTVGEAFS
+2296 
-2304 ADQHYELSVDVGNR
+2304 
-2318 QDIRGHGNYEIRLYA
+2318 A
-2333 GDELVGSATEGA
+2333 GDESASLSVQISDASGGGFEQLAVNAQPAATEIVISNEPSYNEIRGTENRDTLRGTSEDDHVMGLNGNDRIYA
-2345 PPEGGWQT
+2345 QGGGEDLVEGDAGNDYMR
-2353 VTLTVDGDDYPE
+2353 VDGGDTVDG
-2365 GFAGYG
+2365 GAGYDTADYRWSETG
-2371 ENLRIELVNEGGG
+2371 
-2384 QVNFDNIHLS
+2384 
-2394 AFNIDDGLSVTEN
+2394 IDDDKLSGTEKVYGSAHDDTVTGTDGADRLYGYDGDDTLSGGAGNDRIVGGKGDDTLDGGAGRDTIDARGGTDQVAGGEGNDVIYADGADTVDGGAGYDTADYRKSKTGIDDEKVSGVEKVLGSKHDDTVTGTDGADRLYGYDGDDTLSGGAGNDRVVGGAGDDTLSGGAGRDTIDARGGADQVAGGEGNDYIYADGADTVDGGAGYDTADYRQSATGIDGNVTGVEKVLGSKHDDTATGTDGADRLYGYDGDDTLSGGAGADQLYGGEGDDTLAGGAGNDYIRGDGGSDTVVFSGNRADYEVTQRGSTYTVKDLRPDGDGTDRVVSVENFQFADKTLNGEEVLLPPNEAPSDITFSATDVDEN
-2407 AAGAVVG
+2407 AAGGTVVANLG
-2414 TLFTSDVDVDDTH
+2414 A
-2427 TYEISDNRFEVVDGV
+2427 VDG
-2442 VKLQD
+2442 D
-2447 GVSLDHEEAE
+2447 AG
-2457 SIDIEVTTTDSGG
+2457 
-2470 LSHTETFT
+2470 ETFT
-2478 VNVADI
+2478 YTITND
-2484 NEGPEDIAFSGDS
+2484 ESGNFAIS
-2497 VTENATGGTVVSTL
+2497 
-2511 SATDH
+2511 
-2516 DSGETLTYTLENDP
+2516 
-2530 SGSFEIVGNQVVVKE
+2530 GNQVVVKD
-2545 GAEIDFE
+2545 GADIDFE

-2572 EEVTFT
+2572 EEVTFA

-2590 LSVSLGEATENVVA
+2590 LSVSLGEATESVVA
-2604 GDVDYAIKL
+2604 GDTDYAIKL

-2645 DGDGLEDTTPLVSY
+2645 DGDGLEGTTPLVSY

-2769 DIGDIKIYD
+2769 EIGDIKIYD

-2805 DQVGNHDIKV
+2805 DQAGNHDIKV

-2930 SIAPEIS
+2930 SVAPEIS

-3071 TANEDWGMATGE
+3071 IANEDWGMATGE

-3269 GKDKMYGDEGHDTLN
+3269 GKDKMYGDEGHDTLI

-3296 GHDRFVGGEGNDKMY
+3296 GHDRFVGGEGDDKMS
-3311 GGEGDDRFVGGEGND
+3311 GGEGDDRFVGGEGDD